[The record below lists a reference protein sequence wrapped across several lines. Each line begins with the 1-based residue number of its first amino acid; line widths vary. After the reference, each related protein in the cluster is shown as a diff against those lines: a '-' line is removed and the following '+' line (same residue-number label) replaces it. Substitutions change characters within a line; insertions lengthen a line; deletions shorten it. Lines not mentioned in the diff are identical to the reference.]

1 MMQTSRSLTQVPAVP
16 AVAMS
21 TTTQGRCR
29 PASIASS
36 ADALAMLKKD
46 TSTIASVS
54 STSSNTSDLLTPLL
68 PTAAYP
74 TTIFPHQVRAE
85 PMMSSQ
91 TQDTP
96 VPGPEDAWLDITL
109 ASLCT
114 TSRMVAPICGGQA
127 HEPSLQMSVPPSC
140 SSSRTSEVPHPML
153 AKRSWSIAAASNL
166 FSLEGGLSDDRSM
179 SVSDLLR
186 EILPESSPWSETS
199 YSTMEQTPSGCSL
212 DTSTALGLFFPSEGQ
227 TTLGKRSFGD
237 IDAINNYSFAS
248 EESAASA
255 TAADALLSAGK
266 LSPLGAPSLASNSC
280 AEPPLLQFN
289 QAEER
294 QDQVPVSNLTI
305 LNEPPTVTGY
315 SRAVTQMHSER
326 LGALLGLPSPIM
338 QSYQQSNAGTSSKPP
353 GNKRLESSEYPLNF
367 LTAPITSQSASL
379 TAITPAQIRAAT
391 KRCLQNA
398 VLGGKMAF
406 FLLDHQDH
414 IVSAADSAILCEM
427 LATGPVG
434 NGEIEETL
442 RQPATWDSLRA
453 SKITFSE
460 LLSDHQTVAWW
471 QKACREVLL
480 QQYQQDRWASQDRRG
495 GRIPV
500 RHPHYSKEMVLSWKV
515 ESGAHQLVEVKVSTV
530 ATQSDAD
537 EICIFATVRMCRLPT
552 LAAIAA
558 PYTLDPHA
566 SWYAPKMA
574 RSAHQAHWEVRLL
587 VSRHGLILRI
597 STSRLGDTCRGT
609 RGKNGTSRCTVIR
622 SILGPT
628 CPMPLVGQSL
638 VDTACLT
645 PLLPVAAQAAIVG
658 LAQTVQL
665 NVAGRLIAAV
675 VQPVIENLTK
685 ADEIPRRARQV
696 ASKVWVTLSS
706 SDPDWSRQHATSE
719 PLTQTSRH
727 NRYSSYGRSASSSFV
742 QSHMHSSHAPRH
754 SISVFVPTSNSLSL
768 PKATPSNR
776 RASVHFDWSSI
787 AKSSAKYSSYQHGL
801 GRIDESEDPRGI
813 GAGVQSEVHDTLTSM
828 TAQLELENRSLRK
841 RLGMQPRNGVT

>member
-46 TSTIASVS
+46 TSTLASVS

-74 TTIFPHQVRAE
+74 TTIFPHQVRAA
-85 PMMSSQ
+85 PKMSSE

-96 VPGPEDAWLDITL
+96 VPGPEDTWLDTTL

-127 HEPSLQMSVPPSC
+127 LEPSLQMSLPPSC

-153 AKRSWSIAAASNL
+153 AQRSWSIAAASNL

-186 EILPESSPWSETS
+186 EILPESSPCLT
-199 YSTMEQTPSGCSL
+199 
-212 DTSTALGLFFPSEGQ
+212 
-227 TTLGKRSFGD
+227 
-237 IDAINNYSFAS
+237 
-248 EESAASA
+248 
-255 TAADALLSAGK
+255 
-266 LSPLGAPSLASNSC
+266 SNSC
-280 AEPPLLQFN
+280 AEPPVFQFN

-294 QDQVPVSNLTI
+294 QD
-305 LNEPPTVTGY
+305 
-315 SRAVTQMHSER
+315 
-326 LGALLGLPSPIM
+326 
-338 QSYQQSNAGTSSKPP
+338 
-353 GNKRLESSEYPLNF
+353 
-367 LTAPITSQSASL
+367 
-379 TAITPAQIRAAT
+379 
-391 KRCLQNA
+391 QNA

-566 SWYAPKMA
+566 SWYAPKLA

-628 CPMPLVGQSL
+628 CPMPLAGRSL

-754 SISVFVPTSNSLSL
+754 SISVFVPASTSLSL

-801 GRIDESEDPRGI
+801 GRIDESEDPSEDPRGI
-813 GAGVQSEVHDTLTSM
+813 GAADSYAQHLTTRALLANPHVTQDT
-828 TAQLELENRSLRK
+828 E
-841 RLGMQPRNGVT
+841 PRRYDAPLA